1 MLFYDLV
8 CILIYLLLTIFVYK
22 NLSQKYLTAISYA
35 NINNKHLNFVALA
48 NKASTLMWKYF
59 LIKSYANFSMLK
71 ILIDNLKSIV
81 KVFALDI
88 KYFRFIVIR
97 LFFDVYRKYLF
108 ITINYPTLLLTV
120 WPFCFFPEAIPCPLK
135 VPIMNLYYVP
145 SFTPAAWIMDIVN
158 NPFWPADHGWFPA
171 FPAPSQSIP
180 SVDQIACWVWHN
192 LDFESFVYYY
202 YNHAPAG
209 KSIPAIIIG
218 VLLLGVEVIRRATV
232 VGYIGFI
239 FFGLCYIIF
248 EPDSSPSPASPI
260 QAVKQFIRD
269 VVSQKIDLSNV
280 QGLQLP
286 YNESMHLFY
295 QSYLN
300 VYQELYCFNYVAF
313 FMLYQEK
320 ALLTLKAFHLGIFYG
335 VQFVAFF

>member
-1 MLFYDLV
+1 MLFYDIF

-35 NINNKHLNFVALA
+35 N
-48 NKASTLMWKYF
+48 
-59 LIKSYANFSMLK
+59 FSVRK
-71 ILIDNLKSIV
+71 ILNLSYIESLKSSIV
-81 KVFALDI
+81 QVFAT
-88 KYFRFIVIR
+88 KYLRFVVIR
-97 LFFDVYRKYLF
+97 LFFDIYRNYLF
-108 ITINYPTLLLTV
+108 IITNYPTLLLVV

-135 VPIMNLYYVP
+135 FPVMNLYYIP
-145 SFTPAAWIMDIVN
+145 GIKPAAWILDIIN
-158 NPFWPADHGWFPA
+158 KPYWPEAQAWFPE
-171 FPAPSQSIP
+171 FPEPTTYLPSI
-180 SVDQIACWVWHN
+180 DAIACSVWRHCG
-192 LDFESFVYYY
+192 FEAFASYYFNY
-202 YNHAPAG
+202 APAF

-218 VLLLGVEVIRRATV
+218 FLFLGIETLRQVTVIAA
-232 VGYIGFI
+232 IGFI
-239 FFGLCYIIF
+239 FIGICNIVL
-248 EPDSSPSPASPI
+248 EPDFRPSPSPI

-269 VVSQKIDLSNV
+269 VVSQKIDLSNL

-286 YNESMHLFY
+286 YSESMHLFY

-320 ALLTLKAFHLGIFYG
+320 ALLTLKAFHLGISYG